1 MGLMTRLALT
11 ALLLFLA
18 ACGGGGKSAA
28 DWQLPAE
35 LEGGWKL
42 AVAPPSKES
51 FDLVAR
57 LAPRNSRMSGYENG
71 ERRVSIL
78 ALELANGSVA
88 FEEVQKW
95 RAQPGRI
102 AFHHNA
108 WLVAVESAGMSA
120 PDLSRLAT
128 QIEKSMPR

>member
-1 MGLMTRLALT
+1 MGLMTRLAVT
-11 ALLLFLA
+11 ALFLILA
-18 ACGGGGKSAA
+18 ACGGATKSAA
-28 DWQLPAE
+28 DWQMPAE

-57 LAPRNSRMSGYENG
+57 LAPRNSRMSGYESG
-71 ERRVSIL
+71 ERRVAVL
-78 ALELANGSVA
+78 ALELANNSVA
-88 FEEVQKW
+88 FEEIQKW

-108 WLVAVESAGMSA
+108 WLVILESAGMSA
-120 PDLSRLAT
+120 PDLSRMAT